1 MAKTFFASIFAL
13 IFLQHSFCGEQSGER
28 APNSVSD
35 DIAEGYPTGCQVYK
49 HRRFLQCRNA
59 GIDTIP
65 EVKES
70 WQVVN
75 VDLSGNN
82 ISSVQFGNGYRSV
95 QSINLERNN
104 ITTLSEESIQELEHI
119 HYLSIG
125 GNPFHCDCNM
135 EWLRERLLGSKN
147 HFPLV
152 RHVQDIKCISPSSL
166 QGRTLITISK
176 EFLCSKGPTV
186 EDKLLRQMTPDPG
199 SDEVQKPVNST
210 ANAAQIEAKHQAF
223 EKGRVAEIV
232 GVTLAFAAVIVV
244 MSVAFIAM

>member
-119 HYLSIG
+119 HYLSGSGDKRQAAICIEADPGIFDSG
-125 GNPFHCDCNM
+125 GPN
-135 EWLRERLLGSKN
+135 L
-147 HFPLV
+147 
-152 RHVQDIKCISPSSL
+152 
-166 QGRTLITISK
+166 
-176 EFLCSKGPTV
+176 GPTV